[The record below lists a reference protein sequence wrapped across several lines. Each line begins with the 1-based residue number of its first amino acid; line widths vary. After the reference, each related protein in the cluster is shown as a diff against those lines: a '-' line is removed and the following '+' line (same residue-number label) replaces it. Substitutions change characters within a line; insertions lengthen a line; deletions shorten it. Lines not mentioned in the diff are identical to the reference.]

1 MSEHTSS
8 QHEPYYP
15 ELLRSFLDT
24 PQLLPDE
31 NLQDFNRLFH
41 SLLDYCKPETNRDYL
56 VTYQAT
62 MLTWEI
68 LRYQKMKVGMLL
80 NHQRRAFESMI
91 HRVTKGGQSA
101 AISEANRLATQWFSD
116 PSSRPAILEV
126 FKKAGFPPNAVEIE
140 AFQLALPNLMSIERL
155 IVSTQKRLDQFL
167 KGVEKTSKSRAE
179 ELRMATTK
187 AVDAQA
193 SGQPLAS

>member
-1 MSEHTSS
+1 V
-8 QHEPYYP
+8 
-15 ELLRSFLDT
+15 
-24 PQLLPDE
+24 
-31 NLQDFNRLFH
+31 
-41 SLLDYCKPETNRDYL
+41 DYCKPDTDWGYL

-68 LRYQKMKVGMLL
+68 LRYQKMKIGMLL

-91 HRVTKGGQSA
+91 HRVTKRGHPVVM
-101 AISEANRLATQWFSD
+101 SEVNRLGKQWFSD
-116 PSSRPAILEV
+116 PASRPAIQEV

-167 KGVEKTSKSRAE
+167 KGVERTSKSRAE

-187 AVDAQA
+187 AVDAHA